1 MVYLLA
7 IFGMI
12 CWGIA
17 PIFAKV
23 GLNNVN
29 PLAGLLLRTII
40 AAVLVTTWVGVS
52 GSIVM
57 IKNIPHVSWILL
69 AAEAIL
75 ATVVGDL
82 AYYYAIK
89 HGDVSVVALIMS
101 TSPLITMICA
111 ALLLGEP
118 ITTWKVIGAC
128 YIIFGVVLII

>member
-1 MVYLLA
+1 MVYILA

-40 AAVLVTTWVGVS
+40 AAVLVTSWVGVS
-52 GSIVM
+52 GSITMV
-57 IKNIPHVSWILL
+57 KSIPYTSWILL

-101 TSPLITMICA
+101 TSPVVTMICA
-111 ALLLGEP
+111 ALILGET

-128 YIIFGVVLII
+128 YIIFGMILIL